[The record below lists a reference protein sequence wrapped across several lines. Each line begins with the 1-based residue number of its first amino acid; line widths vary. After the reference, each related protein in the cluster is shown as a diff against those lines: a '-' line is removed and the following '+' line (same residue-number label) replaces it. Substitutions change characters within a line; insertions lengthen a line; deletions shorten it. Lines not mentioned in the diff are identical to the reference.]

1 MLYPQGKKEHMY
13 PRMHISICLLLKNM
27 EKESIHVT
35 FYGLQSV
42 TNPYINWFYFIRQLL
57 NLT

>member
-1 MLYPQGKKEHMY
+1 
-13 PRMHISICLLLKNM
+13 MHISPIYLLLKNM

>member
-1 MLYPQGKKEHMY
+1 
-13 PRMHISICLLLKNM
+13 MHISPIYLLLKNM
-27 EKESIHVT
+27 EKESIRVT